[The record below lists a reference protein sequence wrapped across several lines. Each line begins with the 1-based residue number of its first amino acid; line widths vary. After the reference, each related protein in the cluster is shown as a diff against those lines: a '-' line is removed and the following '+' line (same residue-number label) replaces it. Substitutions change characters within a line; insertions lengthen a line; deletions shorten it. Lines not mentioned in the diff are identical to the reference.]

1 MNNIET
7 MLNDEINAGNYEKV
21 LATLQNLKENADKRA
36 AELKAQE
43 EAKRAAEQAKAE
55 RGFRITEI
63 ANRALQQNLTN
74 EDVAWIL
81 LAYVSQTH
89 KNIPDVLRE
98 GVFTGKG
105 VDDLIDSLFSTND
118 LLTELA
124 NTLFG
129 HTFSDKP
136 KTKAKKTADE
146 IIHEFLNTL

>member
-7 MLNDEINAGNYEKV
+7 MLNNEINAGNYEKV

-36 AELKAQE
+36 AELKA
-43 EAKRAAEQAKAE
+43 KAERE

-89 KNIPDVLRE
+89 KNIPDTLRE

-105 VDDLIDSLFSTND
+105 VDDLIGSLFSTND

-124 NTLFG
+124 NTLF
-129 HTFSDKP
+129 SDKP
-136 KTKAKKTADE
+136 KKTADE